1 MTFDTGALRA
11 AAQREIDEGLVACQ
25 LAVAHGGDV
34 VWTES
39 FGAADE
45 STRFMVASATKPI
58 VASTAWQFLGDGGLA
73 LDRRVADYVPE
84 FAANG
89 KAEVTVEQVF
99 LMTAGFP
106 SALMHP
112 LEGADPERRRARF
125 ATWEL
130 EYEPGTRYAYHAS
143 SAHWV
148 LADLI
153 ERCGGASYCD
163 VVEQRVTRPLGL
175 PRLLGIPRE
184 EQHGIA
190 QLALPPPDD
199 APWDR
204 RDAIGA
210 GAPGGGGVMTAA
222 TLARFYQGLLH
233 NPGRVWDPDVL
244 ADGTGNVR
252 CTLPDPLMDMPA
264 NRTLGVVVGNGFG
277 GVWGSSPTA
286 YGWPGAGGQVGFAEP
301 ATGVSFAFLQAG
313 DDDLQHPFGRAVAL
327 STLAL
332 ALGREPERAP

>member
-1 MTFDTGALRA
+1 VTFDTGPLRA
-11 AAQREIDEGLVACQ
+11 AAQREIDDGLTACQ
-25 LAVAHGGDV
+25 LAVAYDGDV

-39 FGAADE
+39 FGTADDA
-45 STRFMVASATKPI
+45 TRFMVASATKPI
-58 VASTAWQFLGDGGLA
+58 VASTAWQFLGDGGLE
-73 LDRRVADYVPE
+73 LDRPVADYVPE
-84 FAANG
+84 FATNG
-89 KAEVTVEQVF
+89 KASVTVEQVF

-106 SALMHP
+106 TAPMQP

-130 EYEPGTRYAYHAS
+130 EYEPGTKYVYHGA

-153 ERCGGASYCD
+153 ERCDGDGYCD
-163 VVEQRVTRPLGL
+163 VVEQRVTQPLGL
-175 PRLLGIPRE
+175 PRLLGIPRA

-190 QLALPPPDD
+190 QLALPVSNDL
-199 APWDR
+199 PWDR
-204 RDAIGA
+204 ADTIEA
-210 GAPGGGGVMTAA
+210 GVPGGGGVMTAP

-233 NPGRVWDPDVL
+233 NPGRVWDPEVL
-244 ADGTGNVR
+244 ADGTGHVR
-252 CTLPDPLMDMPA
+252 CTLPDPMMGMPA

-313 DDDLQHPFGRAVAL
+313 DPDPQHAFVRAIVL
-327 STLAL
+327 SDLAL
-332 ALGREPERAP
+332 ALRP